1 MLENQPDKYI
11 VLEITD
17 TIDWYLHPPDP
28 WTLEKICS
36 KDMAN
41 NRTWMDLR
49 IFVEEIT
56 REIGDAILEELIDEL
71 IQ

>member
-1 MLENQPDKYI
+1 MRENQPDKYI
-11 VLEITD
+11 VLEIAD

-28 WTLEKICS
+28 WTLEEICT
-36 KDMAN
+36 KDIAN

-49 IFVEEIT
+49 TFVEEIT
-56 REIGDAILEELIDEL
+56 REIGDAILGELIDEL